1 MSTMPSKFERGDRP
15 QRKTRGNIVIAF
27 EGYKTEPRYFKHLEE
42 SRFFPNSELS
52 LVPLW
57 RDLSKINDSN
67 PVKVLQFLKENQ
79 EWIESEDDICPVNLF
94 LRKYLHTVAWKFKKG
109 LYDKLY
115 PHLEQNGNRLKLKF
129 PVFENYMENLLQ
141 ILDAKGLVD
150 ADGKVK
156 ISKSLAPINEFMK
169 TVFPEYDFSEEIK
182 PYSFKKPC
190 NFDENYYVML
200 VDRDQKTFGKKIV
213 EEVRSDCSKH
223 GYKLILTSPYFEL
236 WLTLHFEKYEKEKL
250 LEFVKEEVQ
259 LIYEQGIPRS
269 DIGRSLGPK
278 RYMELL
284 KPGYT
289 KNGTFEWVKRS
300 DIDRALAN
308 SEDLCT
314 NLDMLVQEL
323 HSNDL
328 SSVGTNIKE
337 LFDLLK
343 E

>member
-1 MSTMPSKFERGDRP
+1 MQTATAVPSQAPVQRGPPQIKRTEPVTQKFEVERTGPDTIRSP
-15 QRKTRGNIVIAF
+15 SFTDNRYFVHISP
-27 EGYKTEPRYFKHLEE
+27 GYKLLVIR
-42 SRFFPNSELS
+42 PNE
-52 LVPLW
+52 
-57 RDLSKINDSN
+57 
-67 PVKVLQFLKENQ
+67 
-79 EWIESEDDICPVNLF
+79 
-94 LRKYLHTVAWKFKKG
+94 
-109 LYDKLY
+109 
-115 PHLEQNGNRLKLKF
+115 
-129 PVFENYMENLLQ
+129 
-141 ILDAKGLVD
+141 
-150 ADGKVK
+150 DGKVK
-156 ISKSLAPINEFMK
+156 ISNSLAPINEFMK

-200 VDRDQKTFGKKIV
+200 VDRDQKSFGKKNV
-213 EEVRSDCSKH
+213 EEVRSDCSKL

-269 DIGRSLGPK
+269 NIGRSLGPK

-300 DIDRALAN
+300 DINRALAN